1 MSILSPGVAH
11 VSFKGGGMFL
21 PVRTPYDRQTLIDH
35 VSDRVRS
42 KTHVQVLIDRRRWL
56 VDRNLFAA
64 SECSACGRKLDTA
77 CYDPV
82 DHDSV
87 YCVHCV
93 FGEPA
98 SSELPTTMRR
108 RSA

>member
-1 MSILSPGVAH
+1 MSLLSPGVAH
-11 VSFKGGGMFL
+11 VSFKGGGLFL
-21 PVRTPYDRQTLIDH
+21 PVRTPYDRQNLIDH

-56 VDRNLFAA
+56 VDRSLVPKT
-64 SECSACGRKLDTA
+64 ECSACGRRLEA
-77 CYDPV
+77 VCYDPV

-93 FGEPA
+93 FGEPVSPEGSA
-98 SSELPTTMRR
+98 ATER